1 MNLRY
6 PVRPSE
12 SAEQLF
18 PRLTNRQLQ
27 LAVPYAI
34 VVSVIYL
41 FGYWGTFQINPLEYV
56 GVSDLIKLAA
66 YPLMTVLVLGMFG
79 ALFAEAYIAL
89 MRWTRHG
96 MPTIYRRIVG
106 IVMMLISLGSLIVLP
121 LFYRHWP
128 SSSAIHTVRLWSAVV
143 GGMVS
148 LSGLTSYALSS
159 ARYSTSISPSRLV
172 RTMVILTIVAPLF
185 CGYPFGRLLGS
196 RHLKDGCAALE
207 VDLKRSDLLGQRI
220 GQATYLGYLG
230 NHTFMREWATGAIVI
245 ERIPEGRPLVL
256 LPSKTRTDGPPRA
269 CNYSGPNAADGGR
282 PVTSSMIP

>member
-6 PVRPSE
+6 PVQPTE

-34 VVSVIYL
+34 VVSVLYL

-56 GVSDLIKLAA
+56 GVGDLIKLAA
-66 YPLMTVLVLGMFG
+66 YPLMTVLVIGMFG
-79 ALFAEAYIAL
+79 ALVAEAYVAL
-89 MRWTRHG
+89 MRWTRNG
-96 MPTIYRRIVG
+96 LPTIYKRIVA
-106 IVMMLISLGSLIVLP
+106 IAMMLISLASLIVVP
-121 LFYRHWP
+121 LLYRYGP
-128 SSSAIHTVRLWSAVV
+128 SSSAVQTARLWAVVV
-143 GGMVS
+143 GGTIS
-148 LSGLTSYALSS
+148 LSGLTSYVLSS
-159 ARYSTSISPSRLV
+159 ARYSASISPSRFV
-172 RTMVILTIVAPLF
+172 RTMVILTIVAPLL
-185 CGYPFGRLLGS
+185 CGYPFGRQLGS

-207 VDLKRSDLLGQRI
+207 VDPKRSDLPGQRI

-256 LPSKTRTDGPPRA
+256 LPSKTRADGPPRA
-269 CNYSGPNAADGGR
+269 CNHSGPNAVDEGR
-282 PVTSSMIP
+282 PVTSSTIP